1 MHDRQ
6 TGGGQDGQ
14 VRKVATLLAINLK
27 LFLPREGLLREVA
40 GSTALF
46 LVPSNICGKV
56 DAEVMDAAGP
66 QLKYF
71 IFF

>member
-1 MHDRQ
+1 M
-6 TGGGQDGQ
+6 
-14 VRKVATLLAINLK
+14 
-27 LFLPREGLLREVA
+27 REVA

-56 DAEVMDAAGP
+56 DGEVMDAAGP

-71 IFF
+71 IFFKKKCIADVGNQDNFLE